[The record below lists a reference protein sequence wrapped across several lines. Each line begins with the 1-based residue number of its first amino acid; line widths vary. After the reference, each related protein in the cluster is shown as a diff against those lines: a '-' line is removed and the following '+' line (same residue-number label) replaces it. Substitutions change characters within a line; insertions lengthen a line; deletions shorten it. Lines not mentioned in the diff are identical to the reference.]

1 MFPFSYYW
9 GARKTLLLGG
19 ALQTASMLAFA
30 IAGTVGHGSVVSSKL
45 LVAFTCIFGFS
56 LNFGWGPMVWSVATE
71 IPSSSLRS
79 RTQSMSTITSWSL
92 NLIITAWLP
101 YLINTSSK
109 NYIGAEVSSQS
120 SS

>member
-1 MFPFSYYW
+1 
-9 GARKTLLLGG
+9 
-19 ALQTASMLAFA
+19 
-30 IAGTVGHGSVVSSKL
+30 
-45 LVAFTCIFGFS
+45 
-56 LNFGWGPMVWSVATE
+56 VATE

-109 NYIGAEVSSQS
+109 NYIGAEVSSQPYS
-120 SS
+120 

>member
-1 MFPFSYYW
+1 MFPLAYYW

-30 IAGTVGHGSVVSSKL
+30 IAGSVGHESVAASKC
-45 LVAFTCIFGFS
+45 LVAFTCIFGFA

-79 RTQSMSTITSWSL
+79 RTQSMSTITSWGL

-101 YLINTSSK
+101 YLINTSAK
-109 NYIGAEVSSQS
+109 NYIGAEVSG
-120 SS
+120 